1 MNTLYVPP
9 SPSNMTV
16 SSHERILRLGA
27 LATHIS
33 IFKGAI
39 AWTGR
44 GLEFKLIEPEEVE
57 TKMFSEILR
66 IIGGDTSL

>member
-1 MNTLYVPP
+1 M
-9 SPSNMTV
+9 
-16 SSHERILRLGA
+16 SSIKTSFKKNLLLLGA
-27 LATHIS
+27 LVSHIS

-57 TKMFSEILR
+57 TKMFSEILH
-66 IIGGDTSL
+66 IIGGGTSL